1 MSNKA
6 TLEKVKEQANQL
18 SWHDQL
24 KLVNYISDQLGNI
37 TFDKDN
43 DMDDF
48 LRKQREREA
57 SRILERCK
65 AVGRLWKGKFDAA
78 EDIRQMREERN
89 EQIWQSK

>member
-6 TLEKVKEQANQL
+6 TLEKVKEQADQL

-24 KLVNYISDQLGNI
+24 RLVSYVSDQLSNI
-37 TFDKDN
+37 TFDKDE
-43 DMDDF
+43 DDDF

-65 AVGRLWKGKFDAA
+65 AVGRLWRGKFDAA
-78 EDIRQMREERN
+78 EDIRQMREERD
-89 EQIWQSK
+89 EQIWPSK